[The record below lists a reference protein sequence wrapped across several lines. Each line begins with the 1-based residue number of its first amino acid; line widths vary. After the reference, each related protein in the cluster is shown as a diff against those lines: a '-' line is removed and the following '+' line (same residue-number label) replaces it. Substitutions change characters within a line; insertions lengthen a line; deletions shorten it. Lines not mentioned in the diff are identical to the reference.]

1 MKKDHYTSKNPDNK
15 PQSLSQPDYYA
26 IRIKSL
32 IDPHWDW
39 LEGLTVAHLERGE
52 TLISGPIMDQAALH
66 GLLSR
71 IRDLNLTLLA
81 VNQIDPLDHRKEE

>member
-1 MKKDHYTSKNPDNK
+1 MKNDHYLPPNHADKV
-15 PQSLSQPDYYA
+15 PQRSGPNYYA
-26 IRIKSL
+26 IRIKGL

-39 LEGLTVAHLERGE
+39 LEGLTVAYLKRCE
-52 TLISGPIMDQAALH
+52 TLISGPIMDQATLH